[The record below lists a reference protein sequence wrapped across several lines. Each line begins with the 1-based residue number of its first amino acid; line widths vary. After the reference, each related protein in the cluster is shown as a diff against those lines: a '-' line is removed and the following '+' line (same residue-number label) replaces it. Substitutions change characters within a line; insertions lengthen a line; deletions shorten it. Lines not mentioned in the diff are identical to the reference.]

1 MAARLFYGSPAKDVA
16 VRGDLFVDIK
26 AFQAQVRELS
36 QHFDTT
42 TPERR
47 ILYLISELGEVVD
60 EVIELSTL
68 SSDASDETIAEI
80 KARIGLEIY
89 DVIWNAVD
97 LANQLDIDLE
107 AAFETKITIN
117 KNRTWSRSGKIEP
130 NDNS

>member
-1 MAARLFYGSPAKDVA
+1 M
-16 VRGDLFVDIK
+16 DIK
-26 AFQAQVRELS
+26 AFQEQVQELS

-47 ILYLISELGEVVD
+47 IMYLMSELGEVVD

-68 SSDASDETIAEI
+68 SSDASDESIAEI
-80 KARIGLEIY
+80 KTRIGLEIY

-107 AAFETKITIN
+107 AAFERKIAIN
-117 KNRTWSRSGKIEP
+117 KDRTWSRSGKIEVKGE
-130 NDNS
+130 S